1 MTVMA
6 GPFAVAAALLAIG
19 GVMKA
24 FRPDDT
30 ANALR
35 GVGLP
40 GWPVLVR
47 VGGAV
52 EVVIGVSAF
61 VTGATV
67 SAVLVALSYLVFLG
81 FVLAALRRDV
91 PIASCGC
98 FGKADTP
105 PSRVHVGVN
114 LAAVAAA
121 VTVALDPGVG
131 IVDTIRGQPLAGIPY
146 VLLVGLGVSL
156 VFVALSSLPRTLALV
171 PNARGWR

>member
-6 GPFAVAAALLAIG
+6 GPFAIAAALLAIG

-24 FRPDDT
+24 WRPQDT

-40 GWPVLVR
+40 GSSLLVR

-52 EVVIGVSAF
+52 EAVIGATALI
-61 VTGATV
+61 TGGTV
-67 SAVLVALSYLVFLG
+67 SAVLVALSYTVFLA
-81 FVLAALRRDV
+81 FVVTALRRDV
-91 PIASCGC
+91 PVATCGC
-98 FGKADTP
+98 FGKVDTP
-105 PSRVHVGVN
+105 PSRVHVAVN

-121 VTVALDPGVG
+121 VIVAVDPGAG
-131 IVDTIRGQPLAGIPY
+131 LPDTLRVQPLAGIPY
-146 VLLVGLGVSL
+146 LLLVGLGVGL
-156 VFVALSSLPRTLALV
+156 VFVALTSLPRTLALV

>member
-1 MTVMA
+1 MTVVA

-24 FRPDDT
+24 FRPHDT

-40 GWPVLVR
+40 SWLALVR
-47 VGGAV
+47 VGGLV
-52 EVVIGVSAF
+52 EVVIGVSAL
-61 VTGATV
+61 VTGGTV
-67 SAVLVALSYLVFLG
+67 SAALVALSYLGFLG
-81 FVLAALRRDV
+81 FVLAALRADV
-91 PIASCGC
+91 PVASCGC
-98 FGKADTP
+98 FGKVDTP
-105 PSRVHVGVN
+105 PSRVHVGIN

-131 IVDTIRGQPLAGIPY
+131 ILDTIRAQPLAGIPY
-146 VLLVGLGVSL
+146 LLLVGLGVSL
-156 VFVALSSLPRTLALV
+156 VFVALSSLPQTLALV

>member
-19 GVMKA
+19 GAMKA
-24 FRPDDT
+24 YHPDDT

-40 GWPVLVR
+40 GWPGLVR
-47 VGGAV
+47 VGGVV
-52 EVVIGVSAF
+52 EVVIGVSAL
-61 VTGATV
+61 VTGGTV
-67 SAVLVALSYLVFLG
+67 SAALVALSYLGFLG
-81 FVLAALRRDV
+81 FVLVALRRDV

-98 FGKADTP
+98 FGKVDTP

-114 LAAVAAA
+114 LVA
-121 VTVALDPGVG
+121 VTSAIIVAFDPGVG
-131 IVDTIRGQPLAGIPY
+131 IVDTVRGQPLAGIPY
-146 VLLVGLGVSL
+146 VLLIGVGVSL
-156 VFVALSSLPRTLALV
+156 VFVALSTLPRMLALV